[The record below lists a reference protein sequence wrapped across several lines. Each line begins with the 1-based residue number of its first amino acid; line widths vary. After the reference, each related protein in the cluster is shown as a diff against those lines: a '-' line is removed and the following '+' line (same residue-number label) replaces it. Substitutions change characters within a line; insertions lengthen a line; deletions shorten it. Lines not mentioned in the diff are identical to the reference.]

1 MNINIDFEGAIARSL
16 APEALN
22 PILDKHLKDAIT
34 SAIREATGYGS
45 EFQKALK
52 EQIATAMPHGLN
64 LDDVAKFQQVLNAAM
79 VRIVQSSNESAV
91 NLALEKA
98 IQTVMPDVPT
108 VVKLSELLKDARAG
122 FHKEQNEA
130 FYAYFDTS
138 SSYSDG
144 GGWLYLDAK
153 EKPGDTLFHSTREDR
168 EERKYK
174 ANIRLGITSD
184 GDVYALRLDGK
195 DLTPASRPDVVG
207 RFDSLLMAMY
217 VGRTKIEIDMDDNDV
232 RAAACEQYD

>member
-1 MNINIDFEGAIARSL
+1 MNTTIDFEGAIARSL

-34 SAIREATGYGS
+34 SAIRDATGYGS

-52 EQIATAMPHGLN
+52 EQISTALPHGLN

-79 VRIVQSSNESAV
+79 VRVVQSSNESAV
-91 NLALEKA
+91 HLALEKA
-98 IQTVMPDVPT
+98 VQKVMPDVPA
-108 VVKLSELLKDARAG
+108 VVKLSELLKEARDG

-130 FYAYFDTS
+130 FYAYFETR
-138 SSYSDG
+138 SYSDG
-144 GGWLYLDAK
+144 GGWLYLDAN

-217 VGRTKIEIDMDDNDV
+217 VGRTKIEIDMDDDDV
-232 RAAACEQYD
+232 RASSCEQYD